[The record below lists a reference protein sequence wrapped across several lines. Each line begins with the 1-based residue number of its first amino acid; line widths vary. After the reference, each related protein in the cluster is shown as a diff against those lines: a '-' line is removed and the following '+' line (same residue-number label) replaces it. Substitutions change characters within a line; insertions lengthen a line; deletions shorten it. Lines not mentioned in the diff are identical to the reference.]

1 MTVQAATLNGISLLQ
16 SDSALGGGRYTYLC
30 SLSFPAY
37 TGSGDSASFVG
48 VCAAINASTK
58 DGKTRTFISSCVPT
72 CVGPGQDTNG
82 QAVYIGA
89 VTISTNDLTFNLTA
103 ADGTTELT
111 TATASQGVQLA
122 VTVLEA

>member
-1 MTVQAATLNGISLLQ
+1 MTTRAATLNGISLLQ
-16 SDSALGGGRYTYLC
+16 SDSALGGGRFTYLC

-37 TGSGDSASFVG
+37 ASDSGTFTG

-58 DGKTRTFISSCVPT
+58 DGKPRTFISSCVPT
-72 CVGPGQDTNG
+72 CVGPGVDTNG
-82 QAVYIGA
+82 QAIYIGA

-103 ADGTTELT
+103 ADGTTNIT
-111 TATASQGVQLA
+111 SATASQGVQLA